1 MLFVFLSPLFF
12 NSRNVGRLRATE
24 NWHSVPRVGDSGK
37 RAAKKGS
44 RKSRANGGR
53 EKEKARRSKERT
65 ARAIAMGWVESIVNA
80 DTSCPSR
87 LTRGK
92 GNSPGRLRRFPRRL
106 ACPCGDVFVGWERR
120 RLPRGLRGHERDSL
134 SRSFFIY
141 FLYLCPFGGGSLTFS
156 RISIQIERERQ
167 RVFTYECTLHKH
179 RADFVVRER
188 CEKCRPVNDG
198 CRSVILDDAAG
209 EYFQITRHF
218 RLSVARLYSVCAST
232 FCNAYTHTYA
242 THAQTLQIRTDA

>member
-1 MLFVFLSPLFF
+1 M
-12 NSRNVGRLRATE
+12 
-24 NWHSVPRVGDSGK
+24 
-37 RAAKKGS
+37 
-44 RKSRANGGR
+44 
-53 EKEKARRSKERT
+53 
-65 ARAIAMGWVESIVNA
+65 ESIVNA

-141 FLYLCPFGGGSLTFS
+141 FLFLCPFGGGSLTFS
-156 RISIQIERERQ
+156 RISIQIVRESLHV
-167 RVFTYECTLHKH
+167 RVHVTQAS

-198 CRSVILDDAAG
+198 CRSVIRDDAAG

-232 FCNAYTHTYA
+232 FCNAYTHAYT
-242 THAQTLQIRTDA
+242 THTQTLQTRTDA